1 MAQRPPLLTP
11 STSVDHSAVAG
22 PGTDHQQNYS
32 NSAPPNN
39 ASLSNFAGTLFKST
53 KRFTVSLNL
62 LVKLLGKL
70 GETRGNWEL
79 WQYGL
84 SNFQGEG
91 TKLEIF
97 FCLKINFPR
106 GNY

>member
-22 PGTDHQQNYS
+22 PGTDHQQNQQNYS

-53 KRFTVSLNL
+53 KRFTVSQFD
-62 LVKLLGKL
+62 VKLLGKL
-70 GETRGNWEL
+70 GETGGNWEL
-79 WQYGL
+79 W
-84 SNFQGEG
+84 
-91 TKLEIF
+91 
-97 FCLKINFPR
+97 
-106 GNY
+106 

>member
-22 PGTDHQQNYS
+22 PGTDHQQNQQNYS

-53 KRFTVSLNL
+53 KRFTVSQFTCQTFRKIRKN
-62 LVKLLGKL
+62 KEELGITQQITSKTSKFIL
-70 GETRGNWEL
+70 
-79 WQYGL
+79 
-84 SNFQGEG
+84 
-91 TKLEIF
+91 IV
-97 FCLKINFPR
+97 LKQV
-106 GNY
+106 